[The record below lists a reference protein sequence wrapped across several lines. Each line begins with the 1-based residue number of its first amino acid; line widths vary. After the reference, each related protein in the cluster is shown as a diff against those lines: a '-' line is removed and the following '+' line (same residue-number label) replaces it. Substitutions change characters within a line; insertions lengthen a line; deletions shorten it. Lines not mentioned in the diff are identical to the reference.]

1 MKGMN
6 FLKSSTLAFF
16 GLVSGTLW
24 AQSVNLA
31 PIPLTVDNGAAVHV
45 TAVFSPPMRAGE
57 RAVFSVNGA
66 EVLQAVPRQG
76 EVAELGFRVVFP
88 RAQNEVQVSRYVGAD
103 PSEEHMRRVET
114 TLPGSLGAASALS
127 VADARTRFT
136 PEGGGGT
143 FRILLTGENGY
154 AGVLSVNDSS
164 FGLDLT
170 SRGGLSSHPFFMIK
184 GSLTQG
190 ASLSAQSLAPHAPA
204 APARGADDPKGRGR
218 SARVM

>member
-1 MKGMN
+1 MSMN
-6 FLKSSTLAFF
+6 SLKISTLVFY

-31 PIPLTVDNGAAVHV
+31 PIPLTVDNGAAVPV
-45 TAVFSPPMRAGE
+45 TAVFSPPMRSGE

-66 EVLQAVPRQG
+66 EILQAVPRQG
-76 EVAELGFRVVFP
+76 EVAELGLRVVLP
-88 RAQNEVQVSRYVGAD
+88 LAQNEVQVSRYAYVGAN
-103 PSEEHMRRVET
+103 PSEEHMRRVAT
-114 TLPGSLGAASALS
+114 TLPGSLGPASALS

-136 PEGGGGT
+136 PDGGDT

-154 AGVLSVNDSS
+154 AGVLSVNDSN

-170 SRGGLSSHPFFMIK
+170 SRGGLSSNPFFVIK

-190 ASLSAQSLAPHAPA
+190 TSLSAQSFASSTPI
-204 APARGADDPKGRGR
+204 APARVADDPKARGR